1 MIEVL
6 GAGIAV
12 VFAGYL
18 VFIRAP
24 HRLLLEELPRY
35 QRLSEEARRVGMQ
48 PFE

>member
-12 VFAGYL
+12 VLAGYL
-18 VFIRAP
+18 IFIRAA
-24 HRLLLEELPRY
+24 HLLTQQELPRY
-35 QRLSEEARRVGMQ
+35 KRLSEEARLIGRQ

>member
-1 MIEVL
+1 MIELL

-18 VFIRAP
+18 IFIRAS
-24 HRLLLEELPRY
+24 HRMLRQELPRY
-35 QRLSEEARRVGMQ
+35 RRLSEETRRNEIH